1 MAPMAGEKAA
11 SRALEPLVARAI
23 IEAFEGACD
32 VLRAQGR
39 TLNEKMLGQVAT
51 AVIDLAESGTTCPVE
66 LKRAA
71 LKQFGVHL

>member
-1 MAPMAGEKAA
+1 MAGKKTA
-11 SRALEPLVARAI
+11 SQVLEPEVARAI

-39 TLNEKMLGQVAT
+39 TVNEKVLSQIAST
-51 AVIDLAESGTTCPVE
+51 IIDLAESGTTCATE

-71 LKQFGVHL
+71 LKPFGVAI